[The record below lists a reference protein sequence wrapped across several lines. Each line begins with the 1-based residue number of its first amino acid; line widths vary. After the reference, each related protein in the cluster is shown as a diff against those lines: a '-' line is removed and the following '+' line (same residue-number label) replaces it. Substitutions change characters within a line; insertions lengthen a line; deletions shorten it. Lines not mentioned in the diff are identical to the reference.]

1 MGGVST
7 TERAD
12 PIIGFA
18 ALLENIKKERE
29 IGFVEALAHFFPS
42 SSSHAEHSASGY
54 FSRK

>member
-12 PIIGFA
+12 PIIRFA
-18 ALLENIKKERE
+18 TLLEYIEKKGE
-29 IGFVEALAHFFPS
+29 IGFVESVAHFFPS